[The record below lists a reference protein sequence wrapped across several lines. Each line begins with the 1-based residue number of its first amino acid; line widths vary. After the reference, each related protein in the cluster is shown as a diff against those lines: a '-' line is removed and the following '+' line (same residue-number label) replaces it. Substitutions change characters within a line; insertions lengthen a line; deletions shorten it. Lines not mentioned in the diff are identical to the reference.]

1 MRNKLKFGK
10 IFLFF
15 WSDDLKGG
23 YVMHTINAVIATN
36 NVRVTCFLNSIN
48 RM

>member
-1 MRNKLKFGK
+1 MRKKLKIGK

-15 WSDDLKGG
+15 LSDDLKGG

>member
-1 MRNKLKFGK
+1 MRKKLKIGK

-15 WSDDLKGG
+15 LSDDLKGG
-23 YVMHTINAVIATN
+23 YVTHTINAVIATN
-36 NVRVTCFLNSIN
+36 NVRMTCFLNSIN